1 MEKEAEGRAY
11 IRPLSMLNAGER
23 GVVCRIEGGLGVRK
37 KMADLGII
45 PGKTIGIAH
54 GRGQGPRVV
63 IVDETRV
70 MLGWGLLHKILVE
83 QRKDTP

>member
-1 MEKEAEGRAY
+1 MTVEKEPQA
-11 IRPLSMLNAGER
+11 RPLSTLKVGER
-23 GVVCRIEGGLGVRK
+23 GVVYRIEGGLGVRK
-37 KMADLGII
+37 KLADLGII

-70 MLGWGLLHKILVE
+70 MLGKGLLHKILVE
-83 QRKDTP
+83 DSRR

>member
-1 MEKEAEGRAY
+1 MTVEKVPEA
-11 IRPLSMLNAGER
+11 RPLSMLKVGER
-23 GVVCRIEGGLGVRK
+23 GVVYRIEGGLGVRK
-37 KMADLGII
+37 KLADLGII

-70 MLGWGLLHKILVE
+70 MLGRGLLHKILVDDS
-83 QRKDTP
+83 RR